1 MSSWML
7 CRYFCV
13 MALED
18 FFFPSWSVLAFTCR
32 RQLSDI
38 CHLPGLARQ
47 VDGSELLIKGSRNH
61 Q

>member
-47 VDGSELLIKGSRNH
+47 VDGS
-61 Q
+61 